1 MGRYRV
7 YSWQGVQLIEAEEI
21 DADGDAEAIR
31 IARERGLGDYS
42 EIWQADRRV
51 RTVAAQPAPSGAGR

>member
-1 MGRYRV
+1 MARYRV
-7 YSWQGVQLIEAEEI
+7 YSWHGVQLVEADEIE
-21 DADGDAEAIR
+21 ADGDSDAIR

-51 RTVAAQPAPSGAGR
+51 RTVAPQPARSTRA

>member
-1 MGRYRV
+1 MARYRV
-7 YSWQGVQLIEAEEI
+7 YSWQGVRLIEAGEI
-21 DADGDAEAIR
+21 DAPDDAEAIR

-51 RTVAAQPAPSGAGR
+51 RTVAPRPAPSAA